1 MRNRVISICFVSLAL
16 LLYGCKEYK
25 APVANRPTVAKDDS
39 LQQIISQRDT
49 QINNMMATMN
59 EIQEGF
65 NEISEAENWVN
76 LIQDDERAD
85 KASQIKEDIK
95 FIADRMQQNRELIKK
110 LQGQLRDSDFKSQE
124 LKKVIANMLRQLDEK
139 DQQLQQ
145 LRAELDAK
153 NIHIAELDETISNLN
168 NNVTELKS
176 ESDEKSQIINNQETQ
191 LNTAWYVFGT
201 RPELKDQ
208 RILMGDKVLQQ
219 NFNKNYFTKIDIRV
233 TREIKLYSKS
243 ARLLTSH
250 PAGSYELTRDNNK
263 MYTLEHE
270 QISRCRCEIGRLQRL
285 DAKNDRINAL
295 HSASSTPPVTFALG
309 CNARGA
315 KTE

>member
-65 NEISEAENWVN
+65 NEISEAENRVN

-153 NIHIAELDETISNLN
+153 NIHIAELDETINNLN

-263 MYTLEHE
+263 MYTLAITNP
-270 QISRCRCEIGRLQRL
+270 QLFW
-285 DAKNDRINAL
+285 
-295 HSASSTPPVTFALG
+295 STSKYLVVVV
-309 CNARGA
+309 
-315 KTE
+315 K

>member
-1 MRNRVISICFVSLAL
+1 MRDRVISICFVSLAL

-25 APVANRPTVAKDDS
+25 APVDNRPTVAKDDS

-65 NEISEAENWVN
+65 NEISEAENRVN

-153 NIHIAELDETISNLN
+153 NIHIAELDETICNLN

-263 MYTLEHE
+263 MYTLAITNP
-270 QISRCRCEIGRLQRL
+270 QLFW
-285 DAKNDRINAL
+285 
-295 HSASSTPPVTFALG
+295 STSKYLVVVV
-309 CNARGA
+309 
-315 KTE
+315 K

>member
-65 NEISEAENWVN
+65 NEISEAENRVN

-233 TREIKLYSKS
+233 TRDIKLYSKS

-263 MYTLEHE
+263 MYTLAITNP
-270 QISRCRCEIGRLQRL
+270 QLFW
-285 DAKNDRINAL
+285 
-295 HSASSTPPVTFALG
+295 STSKYLVVVV
-309 CNARGA
+309 
-315 KTE
+315 K

>member
-25 APVANRPTVAKDDS
+25 APVANSPTVAKDDS

-65 NEISEAENWVN
+65 NEISEAENRVN

-250 PAGSYELTRDNNK
+250 PARSYELTRDNNK
-263 MYTLEHE
+263 MYTLAITNP
-270 QISRCRCEIGRLQRL
+270 QLFW
-285 DAKNDRINAL
+285 
-295 HSASSTPPVTFALG
+295 STSKYLVVVV
-309 CNARGA
+309 
-315 KTE
+315 K

>member
-65 NEISEAENWVN
+65 NEISEAENRVN

-139 DQQLQQ
+139 EQQLQQ

-263 MYTLEHE
+263 MYTLAITNP
-270 QISRCRCEIGRLQRL
+270 QLFW
-285 DAKNDRINAL
+285 
-295 HSASSTPPVTFALG
+295 STSKYLVVVV
-309 CNARGA
+309 
-315 KTE
+315 K

>member
-65 NEISEAENWVN
+65 NEISEAENRVN

-85 KASQIKEDIK
+85 KASQIMEDIK

-263 MYTLEHE
+263 MYTLAITNP
-270 QISRCRCEIGRLQRL
+270 QLFW
-285 DAKNDRINAL
+285 
-295 HSASSTPPVTFALG
+295 STSKYLVVVV
-309 CNARGA
+309 
-315 KTE
+315 K

>member
-25 APVANRPTVAKDDS
+25 APVANSPTVAKDDS

-65 NEISEAENWVN
+65 NEISEAENRVN

-95 FIADRMQQNRELIKK
+95 LIADRMQQNRELIKK

-263 MYTLEHE
+263 MYTLAITNP
-270 QISRCRCEIGRLQRL
+270 QLFW
-285 DAKNDRINAL
+285 
-295 HSASSTPPVTFALG
+295 STSKYLVVVV
-309 CNARGA
+309 
-315 KTE
+315 K

>member
-1 MRNRVISICFVSLAL
+1 MRKRVISICFVSLAL

-59 EIQEGF
+59 EIQEVF
-65 NEISEAENWVN
+65 NEISEAENRVN

-263 MYTLEHE
+263 MYTLAITNP
-270 QISRCRCEIGRLQRL
+270 QLFW
-285 DAKNDRINAL
+285 
-295 HSASSTPPVTFALG
+295 STSKYLVVVV
-309 CNARGA
+309 
-315 KTE
+315 K

>member
-1 MRNRVISICFVSLAL
+1 MRRCLFNLLVILAL
-16 LLYGCKEYK
+16 LLSGCKEYK
-25 APVANRPTVAKDDS
+25 APVVSRPTVTKDDS

-49 QINNMMATMN
+49 QINNIMATMN

-65 NEISEAENWVN
+65 NEISDAESRVN

-85 KASQIKEDIK
+85 KADQIKEDIK

-110 LQGQLRDSDFKSQE
+110 LRGQLRDSDFKSQE

-145 LRAELDAK
+145 LRAELDAR
-153 NIHIAELDETISNLN
+153 NIHIAELDQTISNLN
-168 NNVTELKS
+168 DNVTELKS

-201 RPELKDQ
+201 RVELRDQ

-233 TREIKLYSKS
+233 TKEIRLYSKS

-250 PAGSYELTRDNNK
+250 PMGSYELARDNNK
-263 MYTLEHE
+263 MYTLVITNP
-270 QISRCRCEIGRLQRL
+270 QLFW
-285 DAKNDRINAL
+285 
-295 HSASSTPPVTFALG
+295 STSKYLVVVV
-309 CNARGA
+309 
-315 KTE
+315 K

>member
-65 NEISEAENWVN
+65 NEISEAENRVN

-201 RPELKDQ
+201 SSELKDQ

-263 MYTLEHE
+263 MYTLAITNP
-270 QISRCRCEIGRLQRL
+270 QLFW
-285 DAKNDRINAL
+285 
-295 HSASSTPPVTFALG
+295 STSKYLVVVV
-309 CNARGA
+309 
-315 KTE
+315 K

>member
-1 MRNRVISICFVSLAL
+1 MRNRVISICYVSLAL

-65 NEISEAENWVN
+65 NEISEAENRVN

-263 MYTLEHE
+263 MYTLAITNP
-270 QISRCRCEIGRLQRL
+270 QLFW
-285 DAKNDRINAL
+285 
-295 HSASSTPPVTFALG
+295 STSKYLVVVV
-309 CNARGA
+309 
-315 KTE
+315 K

>member
-25 APVANRPTVAKDDS
+25 TPVANRPTVAKDDS

-65 NEISEAENWVN
+65 NEISEAENRVN

-263 MYTLEHE
+263 MYTLAITNP
-270 QISRCRCEIGRLQRL
+270 QLFW
-285 DAKNDRINAL
+285 
-295 HSASSTPPVTFALG
+295 STSKYLVVIV
-309 CNARGA
+309 
-315 KTE
+315 K

>member
-65 NEISEAENWVN
+65 NEISEAENRVN

-153 NIHIAELDETISNLN
+153 NIRIAELDETISNLN
-168 NNVTELKS
+168 NNMTELKS

-263 MYTLEHE
+263 MYTLAITNP
-270 QISRCRCEIGRLQRL
+270 QLFW
-285 DAKNDRINAL
+285 
-295 HSASSTPPVTFALG
+295 STSKYLVVVV
-309 CNARGA
+309 
-315 KTE
+315 K

>member
-25 APVANRPTVAKDDS
+25 APVDNRPTVAKDDS

-65 NEISEAENWVN
+65 NEISEAENRVN

-153 NIHIAELDETISNLN
+153 NIHIAELDETICNLN

-263 MYTLEHE
+263 MYTLAITNP
-270 QISRCRCEIGRLQRL
+270 QLFW
-285 DAKNDRINAL
+285 
-295 HSASSTPPVTFALG
+295 STSKYLVVIV
-309 CNARGA
+309 
-315 KTE
+315 K

>member
-65 NEISEAENWVN
+65 NEISEAENRVN

-263 MYTLEHE
+263 MDTLAITNP
-270 QISRCRCEIGRLQRL
+270 QLFW
-285 DAKNDRINAL
+285 
-295 HSASSTPPVTFALG
+295 STSKYLVVVV
-309 CNARGA
+309 
-315 KTE
+315 K

>member
-39 LQQIISQRDT
+39 LQQIISLRDT

-65 NEISEAENWVN
+65 NEISEAENRVN

-263 MYTLEHE
+263 MYTLAITNP
-270 QISRCRCEIGRLQRL
+270 QLFW
-285 DAKNDRINAL
+285 
-295 HSASSTPPVTFALG
+295 STSKYLVVVV
-309 CNARGA
+309 
-315 KTE
+315 K

>member
-25 APVANRPTVAKDDS
+25 APVANSPTVAKDDS

-65 NEISEAENWVN
+65 NEISEAENRVN

-95 FIADRMQQNRELIKK
+95 FIADRMQQNRDLIKK

-263 MYTLEHE
+263 MYTLAITNP
-270 QISRCRCEIGRLQRL
+270 QLFW
-285 DAKNDRINAL
+285 
-295 HSASSTPPVTFALG
+295 STSKYLVVVV
-309 CNARGA
+309 
-315 KTE
+315 K

>member
-65 NEISEAENWVN
+65 NEISEAENRVN

-168 NNVTELKS
+168 KNVTELKS

-263 MYTLEHE
+263 MYTLAITNP
-270 QISRCRCEIGRLQRL
+270 QLFW
-285 DAKNDRINAL
+285 
-295 HSASSTPPVTFALG
+295 STSKYLVVVV
-309 CNARGA
+309 
-315 KTE
+315 K

>member
-1 MRNRVISICFVSLAL
+1 MRNRVISICFVGLAL

-65 NEISEAENWVN
+65 NEISEAENRVN

-153 NIHIAELDETISNLN
+153 NIHIAELDETICNLN

-263 MYTLEHE
+263 MYTLAITNP
-270 QISRCRCEIGRLQRL
+270 QLFW
-285 DAKNDRINAL
+285 
-295 HSASSTPPVTFALG
+295 STSKYLVVVV
-309 CNARGA
+309 
-315 KTE
+315 K

>member
-65 NEISEAENWVN
+65 NEISEAENRVN

-208 RILMGDKVLQQ
+208 RILIGDKVLQQ

-263 MYTLEHE
+263 MYTLAITNP
-270 QISRCRCEIGRLQRL
+270 QLFW
-285 DAKNDRINAL
+285 
-295 HSASSTPPVTFALG
+295 STSKYLVVVV
-309 CNARGA
+309 
-315 KTE
+315 K

>member
-65 NEISEAENWVN
+65 NEISEAENRVN

-201 RPELKDQ
+201 RPDLKDQ

-263 MYTLEHE
+263 MYTLAITNP
-270 QISRCRCEIGRLQRL
+270 QLFW
-285 DAKNDRINAL
+285 
-295 HSASSTPPVTFALG
+295 STSKYLVVVV
-309 CNARGA
+309 
-315 KTE
+315 K

>member
-25 APVANRPTVAKDDS
+25 APVANRPTVAKVDS

-65 NEISEAENWVN
+65 NEISEAENRVN

-263 MYTLEHE
+263 MYTLAITNP
-270 QISRCRCEIGRLQRL
+270 QLFW
-285 DAKNDRINAL
+285 
-295 HSASSTPPVTFALG
+295 STSKYLVVIV
-309 CNARGA
+309 
-315 KTE
+315 K

>member
-39 LQQIISQRDT
+39 SQQIISQRDT
-49 QINNMMATMN
+49 HINNMMAPTN
-59 EIQEGF
+59 EIQEGSH
-65 NEISEAENWVN
+65 EISEAENRVN

-263 MYTLEHE
+263 MYTLAITNP
-270 QISRCRCEIGRLQRL
+270 QLFW
-285 DAKNDRINAL
+285 
-295 HSASSTPPVTFALG
+295 STSKYLVVVV
-309 CNARGA
+309 
-315 KTE
+315 K

>member
-65 NEISEAENWVN
+65 NEISEAENRVN

-208 RILMGDKVLQQ
+208 RILMGIKVLQQ

-263 MYTLEHE
+263 MYTLAITNP
-270 QISRCRCEIGRLQRL
+270 QLFW
-285 DAKNDRINAL
+285 
-295 HSASSTPPVTFALG
+295 STSKYLVVVV
-309 CNARGA
+309 
-315 KTE
+315 K

>member
-65 NEISEAENWVN
+65 NEISEAENRVN

-124 LKKVIANMLRQLDEK
+124 LQKVIANMLRQLDEK

-153 NIHIAELDETISNLN
+153 NIHIAELDETICNLN

-263 MYTLEHE
+263 MYTLAITNP
-270 QISRCRCEIGRLQRL
+270 QLFW
-285 DAKNDRINAL
+285 
-295 HSASSTPPVTFALG
+295 STSKYLVVVV
-309 CNARGA
+309 
-315 KTE
+315 K

>member
-1 MRNRVISICFVSLAL
+1 MRNRVISICFVSLSL

-65 NEISEAENWVN
+65 NEISEAENRVN

-263 MYTLEHE
+263 MYTLAITNP
-270 QISRCRCEIGRLQRL
+270 QLFW
-285 DAKNDRINAL
+285 
-295 HSASSTPPVTFALG
+295 STSKYLVVVV
-309 CNARGA
+309 
-315 KTE
+315 K

>member
-49 QINNMMATMN
+49 QISNMMATMN

-65 NEISEAENWVN
+65 NEISEAENRVN

-263 MYTLEHE
+263 MYTLAITNP
-270 QISRCRCEIGRLQRL
+270 QLFW
-285 DAKNDRINAL
+285 
-295 HSASSTPPVTFALG
+295 STSKYLVVVV
-309 CNARGA
+309 
-315 KTE
+315 K

>member
-25 APVANRPTVAKDDS
+25 APVDNRPTVAKDDS

-65 NEISEAENWVN
+65 NEISEAENRVN

-153 NIHIAELDETISNLN
+153 NIHIAELDETICNLN

-263 MYTLEHE
+263 MYTLAITNT
-270 QISRCRCEIGRLQRL
+270 QLFW
-285 DAKNDRINAL
+285 
-295 HSASSTPPVTFALG
+295 STSKYLVVVV
-309 CNARGA
+309 
-315 KTE
+315 K

>member
-25 APVANRPTVAKDDS
+25 APVANSPTVAKDDS

-65 NEISEAENWVN
+65 NEISEAENRVN

-153 NIHIAELDETISNLN
+153 NIHIAELDETICNLN

-263 MYTLEHE
+263 MYTLAITNP
-270 QISRCRCEIGRLQRL
+270 QLFW
-285 DAKNDRINAL
+285 
-295 HSASSTPPVTFALG
+295 STSKYLVVVV
-309 CNARGA
+309 
-315 KTE
+315 K

>member
-1 MRNRVISICFVSLAL
+1 MRNRVISICFISLAL

-65 NEISEAENWVN
+65 NEISEAENRVN

-263 MYTLEHE
+263 MYTLAITNP
-270 QISRCRCEIGRLQRL
+270 QLFW
-285 DAKNDRINAL
+285 
-295 HSASSTPPVTFALG
+295 STSKYLVVVV
-309 CNARGA
+309 
-315 KTE
+315 K

>member
-65 NEISEAENWVN
+65 NEISEAENRVN

-201 RPELKDQ
+201 SPELKDQ

-263 MYTLEHE
+263 MYTLAITNP
-270 QISRCRCEIGRLQRL
+270 QLFW
-285 DAKNDRINAL
+285 
-295 HSASSTPPVTFALG
+295 STSKYLVVVV
-309 CNARGA
+309 
-315 KTE
+315 K

>member
-65 NEISEAENWVN
+65 NEISDAENRVN

-263 MYTLEHE
+263 MYTLAITNP
-270 QISRCRCEIGRLQRL
+270 QLFW
-285 DAKNDRINAL
+285 
-295 HSASSTPPVTFALG
+295 STSKYLVVVV
-309 CNARGA
+309 
-315 KTE
+315 K

>member
-65 NEISEAENWVN
+65 NEISEAENRVN

-263 MYTLEHE
+263 MFTLAITNP
-270 QISRCRCEIGRLQRL
+270 QLFW
-285 DAKNDRINAL
+285 
-295 HSASSTPPVTFALG
+295 STSKYLVVVV
-309 CNARGA
+309 
-315 KTE
+315 K

>member
-1 MRNRVISICFVSLAL
+1 MRNRVISICFVSLGL

-65 NEISEAENWVN
+65 NEISEAENRVN

-263 MYTLEHE
+263 MYTLAITNP
-270 QISRCRCEIGRLQRL
+270 QLFW
-285 DAKNDRINAL
+285 
-295 HSASSTPPVTFALG
+295 STSKYLVVVV
-309 CNARGA
+309 
-315 KTE
+315 K